1 MTTQSNLT
9 LDDLYTAI
17 KGNSEE
23 IDRAHGRFD
32 EMNKRLDG
40 MDKRLDGMDKRLDG
54 MDKRLDGMDKRLDGM
69 ENVLIAIA
77 NSLGVKVDYLP
88 ESKVISL
95 SDRRQRV

>member
-54 MDKRLDGMDKRLDGM
+54 MDKRLDGM